1 MTRNTVPDKHCLVL
15 EVTMNDP
22 VLGGAADKPPSFEGE
37 AKVEVFGKRP
47 SSRSMFRY
55 IRPTLW
61 GLLVVYLVIFLLANR
76 QQVNVNFVFFQAE
89 APLIVAL
96 LVSHI
101 IGIVVGGGVL
111 MVKGRRD
118 RNRHRS

>member
-1 MTRNTVPDKHCLVL
+1 
-15 EVTMNDP
+15 MNDP
-22 VLGGAADKPPSFEGE
+22 VLGGAADKPPSVEGE

-61 GLLVVYLVIFLLANR
+61 GLLLVYLLIFLLVNR
-76 QQVNVNFVFFQAE
+76 QQVPVNFVFFQVE
-89 APLIVAL
+89 APLVVAL

-101 IGIVVGGGVL
+101 IGIVVGGGLL
-111 MVKGRRD
+111 MLKGRRD

>member
-1 MTRNTVPDKHCLVL
+1 
-15 EVTMNDP
+15 MNDP
-22 VLGGAADKPPSFEGE
+22 VLGSAADEPSALSGE

-47 SSRSMFRY
+47 SSRAMFRY

-61 GLLVVYLVIFLLANR
+61 GLLLVYLLIFLLINR
-76 QQVNVNFVFFQAE
+76 QQVPVNFVFFQVD
-89 APLIVAL
+89 APLVVAL

-101 IGIVVGGGVL
+101 IGIVVGGGAL

-118 RNRHRS
+118 RNKHRA

>member
-1 MTRNTVPDKHCLVL
+1 
-15 EVTMNDP
+15 MNDP
-22 VLGGAADKPPSFEGE
+22 VLGGAADKPPGVEGE
-37 AKVEVFGKRP
+37 SKVEVFGKPP
-47 SSRSMFRY
+47 SARSMFRY

-61 GLLVVYLVIFLLANR
+61 GLLLVYLLIFLLANR
-76 QQVNVNFVFFQAE
+76 QQVNVNFVFFQAN

-101 IGIVVGGGVL
+101 IGIVVGGGAL

-118 RNRHRS
+118 RNRHRG

>member
-1 MTRNTVPDKHCLVL
+1 
-15 EVTMNDP
+15 
-22 VLGGAADKPPSFEGE
+22 
-37 AKVEVFGKRP
+37 
-47 SSRSMFRY
+47 MFRY

-61 GLLVVYLVIFLLANR
+61 GLLVAYLVIFLLANR